1 MRAGS
6 ADLDPGLIGQ
16 RLTLRLHDLEGG
28 YRDLVGILESATTIR
43 KRSGEIVEFDP
54 QQIAI
59 VHPIKEVASKA
70 GSGAPLSLRI
80 AELEALSTLTW
91 PPRENKEMG
100 QWRIRISDGVTNRA
114 NSVFVAGSPPF
125 GEPGLDIDDAIEQV
139 EKIYAASHLP
149 AIFQVIT
156 PTYQEFADYLIRKG
170 WKEKVGAAFMVYDI
184 TDSPEIA
191 DTLMKKNLTLRNE
204 DSPTPEFLSLQND
217 EILESIMNSHPAR
230 YLSIISDG
238 VTIATA
244 RIAISESW
252 AIVTR
257 LFVSES
263 HRRQGLAELLMQA
276 AIATSQ
282 TEGATK
288 MCLQVDR
295 SNPGALALYEKMGF
309 RVHHTY
315 SFIERE
321 NRDTC
326 AC

>member
-6 ADLDPGLIGQ
+6 ADLDPRLIGQ
-16 RLTLRLHDLEGG
+16 RLTLRLHDPEGG
-28 YRDLVGILESATTIR
+28 YRDLVGVLDSATTIR

-59 VHPIKEVASKA
+59 VHPIKEIVPRA

-91 PPRENKEMG
+91 PPREIKEIG
-100 QWRIRISDGVTNRA
+100 QWRIRISDGVTYRA
-114 NSVFVAGSPPF
+114 NSVFVAGPPPF
-125 GEPGLDIDDAIEQV
+125 GDPGVEIDDAIEQV

-149 AIFQVIT
+149 AIFHLIT
-156 PTYQEFADYLIRKG
+156 PIYQEFADYLIRKG

-184 TDSPEIA
+184 TYSPEIA
-191 DTLMKKNLTLRNE
+191 DNLMRKNLTLRNE
-204 DSPTPEFLSLQND
+204 DSPTPKFLSLQND
-217 EILESIMNSHPAR
+217 EILESIMKSHPAR

-276 AIATSQ
+276 AIAISQ

-295 SNPGALALYEKMGF
+295 SNIGAEALYEKMGF

>member
-16 RLTLRLHDLEGG
+16 RLTLRLHDPEGG
-28 YRDLVGILESATTIR
+28 YRDLVGVLESANTIR

-59 VHPIKEVASKA
+59 VHPIKEIAPKA

-91 PPRENKEMG
+91 PPREIKEMG
-100 QWRIRISDGVTNRA
+100 QWRLRISDGVTYRA
-114 NSVFVAGSPPF
+114 NSVFVAGPPPF
-125 GEPGLDIDDAIEQV
+125 GEPGVAIEDAIEQV
-139 EKIYAASHLP
+139 EKIYAASQLP
-149 AIFQVIT
+149 AVFHLIT
-156 PTYQEFADYLIRKG
+156 PTYQEFADYLIDKG
-170 WKEKVGAAFMVYDI
+170 WKEKVGAAFMVCDI
-184 TDSPEIA
+184 TDSSEIA
-191 DTLMKKNLTLRNE
+191 GTLIEKNLTLLNE
-204 DSPTPEFLSLQND
+204 DSPTPEFLALHND
-217 EILESIMNSHPAR
+217 EILEAIMNSYPAR
-230 YLSIISDG
+230 YLSICSDG
-238 VTIATA
+238 ITIATA
-244 RIAISESW
+244 RMAFSDSW

-257 LFVSES
+257 LIVSES

-276 AIATSQ
+276 CLGYSHAQGI
-282 TEGATK
+282 EK

-295 SNPGALALYEKMGF
+295 SNIGAQALYEKLGF

-321 NRDTC
+321 NRAEC

>member
-16 RLTLRLHDLEGG
+16 RLTLRLHDPEGG
-28 YRDLVGILESATTIR
+28 YRDLVGILESPTTIK

-59 VHPIKEVASKA
+59 VHPIKEIPPRA

-80 AELEALSTLTW
+80 TELEDLSTRTW
-91 PPRENKEMG
+91 PPREIREMG
-100 QWRIRISDGVTNRA
+100 QWRLRISDGVTYRA
-114 NSVFVAGSPPF
+114 NSVFVAGAPPF
-125 GEPGLDIDDAIEQV
+125 GEAGLELDAAIEQV
-139 EKIYAASHLP
+139 EKIYSDSQLP
-149 AIFQVIT
+149 AVFHLIT
-156 PTYQEFADYLIRKG
+156 PTYQQFADYLIDKG

-184 TDSPEIA
+184 TDSPDIT
-191 DTLMKKNLTLRNE
+191 DILMQKNLTLLNE
-204 DSPTPEFLSLQND
+204 DAPTPEFLALHSD
-217 EILESIMNSHPAR
+217 EILETIMNSYPAR
-230 YLSIISDG
+230 YLSICSDG
-238 VTIATA
+238 ITIATV
-244 RIAISESW
+244 RLAISESW
-252 AIVTR
+252 VIVTR
-257 LFVSES
+257 LIVSES

-276 AIATSQ
+276 CLGYSHA
-282 TEGATK
+282 EGVQK

-295 SNPGALALYEKMGF
+295 SNIGAQALYEKMGF

-321 NRDTC
+321 NRAEC

>member
-16 RLTLRLHDLEGG
+16 RLTLRLHDPDGG
-28 YRDLVGILESATTIR
+28 YRDLVGILESPTTIR

-59 VHPIKEVASKA
+59 VHPIKEIATRA
-70 GSGAPLSLRI
+70 GNGAPLSLRI

-91 PPRENKEMG
+91 PPREIKEMG
-100 QWRIRISDGVTNRA
+100 QWRLRISDGVTYRA
-114 NSVFVAGSPPF
+114 NSVFVAGPPPF
-125 GEPGLDIDDAIEQV
+125 GEPDVAIEDAIEQV
-139 EKIYAASHLP
+139 EKIYAASQLP
-149 AIFQVIT
+149 AVFHLIT
-156 PTYQEFADYLIRKG
+156 PTYQEFADYLIDKG
-170 WKEKVGAAFMVYDI
+170 WKEKVGAAFMVCDI
-184 TDSPEIA
+184 TDSSEIA
-191 DTLMKKNLTLRNE
+191 GTLIEKNLTLLNE
-204 DSPTPEFLSLQND
+204 DSPTPEFLALHND
-217 EILESIMNSHPAR
+217 EILEAIMNSYPAR
-230 YLSIISDG
+230 YLSICSDG
-238 VTIATA
+238 ITIATA
-244 RIAISESW
+244 RMAFSDSW

-257 LFVSES
+257 LIVSES

-276 AIATSQ
+276 CLGYSHAQGI
-282 TEGATK
+282 EK

-295 SNPGALALYEKMGF
+295 SNIGAQALYEKLGF

-321 NRDTC
+321 VRAEC

>member
-16 RLTLRLHDLEGG
+16 RMTLRLHDPAGG
-28 YRDLVGILESATTIR
+28 YRDLVGVLESATKIR

-59 VHPIKEVASKA
+59 VHPIKEIATRA

-91 PPRENKEMG
+91 PPREIKEMG
-100 QWRIRISDGVTNRA
+100 QWRLRISDGVTYRA
-114 NSVFVAGSPPF
+114 NSVFVAGPPPF
-125 GEPGLDIDDAIEQV
+125 GEPGVAIEDAIEQV
-139 EKIYAASHLP
+139 EKIYAASQLP
-149 AIFQVIT
+149 AVFHLIT
-156 PTYQEFADYLIRKG
+156 PTYQQFADYLIDKG
-170 WKEKVGAAFMVYDI
+170 WKEKVGAAFMVCDITQSVDI
-184 TDSPEIA
+184 TD
-191 DTLMKKNLTLRNE
+191 TLNEKNLTLLNE
-204 DSPTPEFLSLQND
+204 DSPTPEFLALHND
-217 EILESIMNSHPAR
+217 EILETIMNSYPAR
-230 YLSIISDG
+230 YLSICTGGIA
-238 VTIATA
+238 IATA
-244 RIAISESW
+244 RMAISDSW

-257 LFVSES
+257 LIVSES

-276 AIATSQ
+276 CLGYSHAQ
-282 TEGATK
+282 GVEK

-295 SNPGALALYEKMGF
+295 SNIGAHALYEKMGF

-321 NRDTC
+321 SRAEC

>member
-1 MRAGS
+1 MREGS

-16 RLTLRLHDLEGG
+16 RLTLRLHDPAGG
-28 YRDLVGILESATTIR
+28 YRDLVGVLESANTIR

-59 VHPIKEVASKA
+59 VHPIKEIATRA

-91 PPRENKEMG
+91 PPRKIEEMG
-100 QWRIRISDGVTNRA
+100 QWRLRISDGVTYRA
-114 NSVFVAGSPPF
+114 NSVFVAGPPPF
-125 GEPGLDIDDAIEQV
+125 GEPGVEIDDAIEQV
-139 EKIYAASHLP
+139 EKIYAASQLP
-149 AIFQVIT
+149 AVFHLIT
-156 PTYQEFADYLIRKG
+156 PTYQQFADYLIDKG
-170 WKEKVGAAFMVYDI
+170 WKEKVGAAFMVCDITESVDI
-184 TDSPEIA
+184 TDILNE
-191 DTLMKKNLTLRNE
+191 KNLTLLNE
-204 DSPTPEFLSLQND
+204 DSPTPEFLALHND
-217 EILESIMNSHPAR
+217 EILETIMNSYSAR
-230 YLSIISDG
+230 YLSICSDG

-244 RIAISESW
+244 RMAISDSW

-257 LFVSES
+257 LIVSES

-276 AIATSQ
+276 CLGYSHAQGVVKI
-282 TEGATK
+282 
-288 MCLQVDR
+288 CLQVDR
-295 SNPGALALYEKMGF
+295 SNIGAQALYEKMGF

-321 NRDTC
+321 NRAEC

>member
-6 ADLDPGLIGQ
+6 ADFDPGLIGQ
-16 RLTLRLHDLEGG
+16 RLTLRLHDPEGG
-28 YRDLVGILESATTIR
+28 YRDLVGVLESANTIR

-59 VHPIKEVASKA
+59 VHPIKEIAPKA

-91 PPRENKEMG
+91 PPREIKEMG
-100 QWRIRISDGVTNRA
+100 QWRLRISDGVTYRA
-114 NSVFVAGSPPF
+114 NSVFVAGPPPF
-125 GEPGLDIDDAIEQV
+125 GEPDVAIEDAIEQV
-139 EKIYAASHLP
+139 EKIYAASQLP
-149 AIFQVIT
+149 AVFHLIT
-156 PTYQEFADYLIRKG
+156 PTYQEFADYLIDKG
-170 WKEKVGAAFMVYDI
+170 WKEKVGAAFMVCDI
-184 TDSPEIA
+184 TDSSEIA
-191 DTLMKKNLTLRNE
+191 GTLIEKNLTLLNE
-204 DSPTPEFLSLQND
+204 DSPTPEFLALHND
-217 EILESIMNSHPAR
+217 EILEAIMNSYPAR
-230 YLSIISDG
+230 YLSICSDDI
-238 VTIATA
+238 TIATA
-244 RIAISESW
+244 RMAFSDSW

-257 LFVSES
+257 LIVSES

-276 AIATSQ
+276 CLGYSHAQGI
-282 TEGATK
+282 EK

-295 SNPGALALYEKMGF
+295 SNIGAQSLYEKLGF

-321 NRDTC
+321 VRAEC

>member
-16 RLTLRLHDLEGG
+16 RLTLRLHDPEGG
-28 YRDLVGILESATTIR
+28 YRDLVGVLESATTIR

-59 VHPIKEVASKA
+59 VHPIKEIVSKA

-91 PPRENKEMG
+91 PPREIQELG
-100 QWRIRISDGVTNRA
+100 QWRIRISDGVTYRA
-114 NSVFVAGSPPF
+114 NSVFVAGPPPF
-125 GEPGLDIDDAIEQV
+125 GEPGLELDAAIERV
-139 EKIYAASHLP
+139 EKIYAASQLP
-149 AIFQVIT
+149 AAFHLIT
-156 PTYQEFADYLIRKG
+156 PTFQEFADYLINKG
-170 WKEKVGAAFMVYDI
+170 WKEKVGAAFMVCDI
-184 TDSPEIA
+184 TDAPNFA
-191 DTLMKKNLTLRNE
+191 DTLMKKNLTLLNE
-204 DSPTPEFLSLQND
+204 DSPTPEFLALHND
-217 EILESIMNSHPAR
+217 EILEKIMNSYPAR
-230 YLSIISDG
+230 YLSICRDG
-238 VTIATA
+238 ITIATA
-244 RIAISESW
+244 RMAFSDSW

-257 LFVSES
+257 LIVSES

-276 AIATSQ
+276 CIRYSHAERVQ
-282 TEGATK
+282 K

-295 SNPGALALYEKMGF
+295 SNIGAQALYEKMGF

-321 NRDTC
+321 DRAEC

>member
-16 RLTLRLHDLEGG
+16 RLTLRLHDPEGG
-28 YRDLVGILESATTIR
+28 YRDLVGVLESATTIR
-43 KRSGEIVEFDP
+43 MRSGEIVEFDP

-59 VHPIKEVASKA
+59 VHPIKEIVSKA

-91 PPRENKEMG
+91 PPREIKEMG
-100 QWRIRISDGVTNRA
+100 QWRIRISDGVTYRA
-114 NSVFVAGSPPF
+114 NSVFVAGPPPF
-125 GEPGLDIDDAIEQV
+125 GEPGFDIDNAIDQV
-139 EKIYAASHLP
+139 EKIYAASQLP
-149 AIFQVIT
+149 AVFHLIT
-156 PTYQEFADYLIRKG
+156 PTYQEFADYLLNKG
-170 WKEKVGAAFMVYDI
+170 WKEKVGAAFMVCDI
-184 TDSPEIA
+184 TDSPDIA
-191 DTLMKKNLTLRNE
+191 DTLMEKNLTLLIE
-204 DSPTPEFLSLQND
+204 DAPTPEFLALHQD
-217 EILESIMNSHPAR
+217 EILETIMNSYPAR
-230 YLSIISDG
+230 YLSISSDG
-238 VTIATA
+238 MTIATA
-244 RIAISESW
+244 RMAISESW

-257 LFVSES
+257 LIVSES

-276 AIATSQ
+276 CLGYSQ
-282 TEGATK
+282 AEGVQK

-295 SNPGALALYEKMGF
+295 SNIGAEALYEKMGF

-321 NRDTC
+321 DRAEC

>member
-16 RLTLRLHDLEGG
+16 RLTLRLHDPEGG
-28 YRDLVGILESATTIR
+28 YRDLVGVLESANTIR

-59 VHPIKEVASKA
+59 VHPIKEIATRA

-91 PPRENKEMG
+91 PPREIKEMG
-100 QWRIRISDGVTNRA
+100 QWRLRISDGVTYRA
-114 NSVFVAGSPPF
+114 NSVFVAGPPPF
-125 GEPGLDIDDAIEQV
+125 GEPDVAIEDAIEQV
-139 EKIYAASHLP
+139 EKIYAASQLP
-149 AIFQVIT
+149 AVFHLIT
-156 PTYQEFADYLIRKG
+156 PTYQEFADYLIDKG
-170 WKEKVGAAFMVYDI
+170 WKEKVGAAFMVCDI
-184 TDSPEIA
+184 TDSSEIA
-191 DTLMKKNLTLRNE
+191 GTLIEKNLTLLNE
-204 DSPTPEFLSLQND
+204 DSPTPEFLALHND
-217 EILESIMNSHPAR
+217 EILEAIMNSYPAR
-230 YLSIISDG
+230 YLSICSDG
-238 VTIATA
+238 ITIATA
-244 RIAISESW
+244 RMAFSDSW

-257 LFVSES
+257 LIVSES

-276 AIATSQ
+276 CLGYSHAQGI
-282 TEGATK
+282 EK

-295 SNPGALALYEKMGF
+295 SNIGAQALYEKLGF

-321 NRDTC
+321 VRAEC

>member
-16 RLTLRLHDLEGG
+16 RLTLRLHDPEGG
-28 YRDLVGILESATTIR
+28 YRDLVGVLESATTIR

-59 VHPIKEVASKA
+59 VHPIKEIVSKA

-91 PPRENKEMG
+91 PPREIKEMG
-100 QWRIRISDGVTNRA
+100 QWRIRISDGVTYRA
-114 NSVFVAGSPPF
+114 NSVFVAGPPPF
-125 GEPGLDIDDAIEQV
+125 GEPGFDIDDAIDQV
-139 EKIYAASHLP
+139 EKIYAASQLP
-149 AIFQVIT
+149 AVFHLIT
-156 PTYQEFADYLIRKG
+156 PTYQEFADYLLNKG
-170 WKEKVGAAFMVYDI
+170 WKEKVGAAFMVCDI
-184 TDSPEIA
+184 TDSPDIA
-191 DTLMKKNLTLRNE
+191 DTLMKKNLTLLNE
-204 DSPTPEFLSLQND
+204 DAPTPEFLALHND
-217 EILESIMNSHPAR
+217 QILETIMNAYPAR
-230 YLSIISDG
+230 YLSICRDG
-238 VTIATA
+238 ITIATA
-244 RIAISESW
+244 RMAISESW

-257 LFVSES
+257 LIVSES

-276 AIATSQ
+276 CLGYSQ
-282 TEGATK
+282 AEGVQK

-295 SNPGALALYEKMGF
+295 SNIGAEALYEKMGF

-321 NRDTC
+321 DRAEC

>member
-16 RLTLRLHDLEGG
+16 RLTLRLHDPEGG
-28 YRDLVGILESATTIR
+28 YRDLVGVLESANTIR

-59 VHPIKEVASKA
+59 VHPIKEIAPKA

-80 AELEALSTLTW
+80 SELEALSTLTW
-91 PPRENKEMG
+91 PPREIKEMG
-100 QWRIRISDGVTNRA
+100 QWRLRISDGVTYRA
-114 NSVFVAGSPPF
+114 NSVFVAGPPPF
-125 GEPGLDIDDAIEQV
+125 GEPGVAIGDAIDQV
-139 EKIYAASHLP
+139 EKIYAASQLP
-149 AIFQVIT
+149 AVFHLIT
-156 PTYQEFADYLIRKG
+156 PTYQEFADYLIDKG
-170 WKEKVGAAFMVYDI
+170 WKEKVGAAFMVCDITESVDI
-184 TDSPEIA
+184 TD
-191 DTLMKKNLTLRNE
+191 TLVEKNLTLLNE
-204 DSPTPEFLSLQND
+204 DSPTPEFLALHND
-217 EILESIMNSHPAR
+217 EILEAIMNSYPAR
-230 YLSIISDG
+230 YLSICSDG

-244 RIAISESW
+244 RMAFSDSW

-257 LFVSES
+257 LIVSES

-276 AIATSQ
+276 CLGYSHAQGI
-282 TEGATK
+282 EK
-288 MCLQVDR
+288 ICLQVDR
-295 SNPGALALYEKMGF
+295 SNIGAQALYEKLGF

-321 NRDTC
+321 VRAEC